1 MEDIIK
7 LLSNIKGGII
17 STIIGLL
24 LLGFGGYLI
33 YLSDEVTWDS
43 VEVGIMFIG
52 VWLLVVSDKWI
63 TSLIK
68 K

>member
-63 TSLIK
+63 TSLLK

>member
-1 MEDIIK
+1 MEAIIK

-63 TSLIK
+63 TSLLK

>member
-1 MEDIIK
+1 MEAIIK

-63 TSLIK
+63 TSMIK